1 MTLLIFFL
9 KKIFYNKNKNKER
22 FFSNKITRFFFTNTL
37 YTCPN
42 THAKLTAASCLGDG
56 VGPIFTLQSRR
67 GQRPVVRKRRGNQRR
82 NRSGRC
88 GGGGG
93 RRTEMA
99 SKAARTP
106 PAVPSAGSTRRRA
119 PPARL
124 PLRPSTGTPS
134 FPCSS
139 LWLGSP
145 SVSNPPSRFKSDKT
159 SSNFLLAI
167 PIAEEQLGI
176 YREAWAWK
184 KTGNPW
190 AVVVELDARL
200 FFDIYRSE
208 IFNRRNPNTFVP
220 DVFDRIQ
227 SPKSKGCMFDVYIRR
242 MSCPGRPDCLV

>member
-124 PLRPSTGTPS
+124 PLRPSTGRRGRGKRLVIRGL
-134 FPCSS
+134 SS
-139 LWLGSP
+139 WNWMQDYS
-145 SVSNPPSRFKSDKT
+145 SISIAQKSLIEEIPT
-159 SSNFLLAI
+159 LLCPTFLT
-167 PIAEEQLGI
+167 E
-176 YREAWAWK
+176 
-184 KTGNPW
+184 
-190 AVVVELDARL
+190 
-200 FFDIYRSE
+200 FSH
-208 IFNRRNPNTFVP
+208 
-220 DVFDRIQ
+220 Q
-227 SPKSKGCMFDVYIRR
+227 SQKAACLMYI
-242 MSCPGRPDCLV
+242 SAG

>member
-124 PLRPSTGTPS
+124 PLRPST
-134 FPCSS
+134 
-139 LWLGSP
+139 
-145 SVSNPPSRFKSDKT
+145 
-159 SSNFLLAI
+159 AI